1 MKLLEKRADAAKWLE
16 NVYLLLFGILMAY
29 MFLLLTSFDIP
40 WQVITKT
47 ADGSRSLLAKLFL
60 EKPYYLLQIVVVLR
74 LLIQEKYDYRKI
86 AGVLVT
92 LGCIW
97 WLWKQ
102 SGHDFLLL
110 YGVLI
115 LGAQGISFQKIMK
128 VYFLV
133 IGSLFV
139 LTIGCASVG
148 IIENYVYYRTDG
160 SVRHA
165 LGLSAPTNFGA
176 VAFYLTM
183 VWWYLRKE
191 KITWP
196 EIGVI
201 AAFAAIVQVV
211 VDSRCAVICMFGT
224 VAVMALRRIICD
236 RCQKMEKP
244 YRMNGAISF
253 YMVLFQPLVA
263 AVMAVLTTQ
272 YKDTPFWTSMNEI
285 LSNRLYLGKKAMDL
299 FGIKLFGQYIR
310 FSTYTDGKTQGVYFY
325 IDSSYMQL
333 AIVYGIVI
341 LGAVLLMYL
350 LIGEKARREQ
360 DWTLLWIL
368 ALITIHSTI
377 EPRLMHLPYNS
388 FPIALLA
395 TTGHAA
401 GLELKEIIQKKW
413 IKS

>member
-1 MKLLEKRADAAKWLE
+1 MAGDYKDSRWIEKSSCKVISGKTVLPAADR
-16 NVYLLLFGILMAY
+16 
-29 MFLLLTSFDIP
+29 SC
-40 WQVITKT
+40 T
-47 ADGSRSLLAKLFL
+47 ASADS
-60 EKPYYLLQIVVVLR
+60 
-74 LLIQEKYDYRKI
+74 EKYDYRKI

-148 IIENYVYYRTDG
+148 IIENYVYYRADG

-201 AAFAAIVQVV
+201 AAL
-211 VDSRCAVICMFGT
+211 
-224 VAVMALRRIICD
+224 LRLCR
-236 RCQKMEKP
+236 
-244 YRMNGAISF
+244 
-253 YMVLFQPLVA
+253 
-263 AVMAVLTTQ
+263 
-272 YKDTPFWTSMNEI
+272 W
-285 LSNRLYLGKKAMDL
+285 
-299 FGIKLFGQYIR
+299 
-310 FSTYTDGKTQGVYFY
+310 
-325 IDSSYMQL
+325 
-333 AIVYGIVI
+333 
-341 LGAVLLMYL
+341 
-350 LIGEKARREQ
+350 
-360 DWTLLWIL
+360 W
-368 ALITIHSTI
+368 
-377 EPRLMHLPYNS
+377 
-388 FPIALLA
+388 
-395 TTGHAA
+395 
-401 GLELKEIIQKKW
+401 
-413 IKS
+413 